1 MTEKELIALGFKKMV
16 EESHPSFYYFT
27 LKICESLSFITCA
40 DDEVINGKWWAELY
54 DSPSIR
60 FNDHNQLKQLI
71 DLLNQNK
78 DE

>member
-1 MTEKELIALGFKKMV
+1 MIEKELISLGFKKMV

-27 LKICESLSFITCA
+27 LSICEGLSFITCA
-40 DDEVINGKWWAELY
+40 NDEIIDSKWWAELY

-60 FNDHNQLKQLI
+60 FDEYKQLKKFI
-71 DLLNQNK
+71 EILNQNK